1 MEADFDAQSS
11 PASAFRLEVFGAEGE
26 SCNESDSWLSSEGY
40 KSESKV
46 SSEGYK
52 SESKDGDNGDDNG
65 GYGLPDEQLLSPASS
80 PAAKQSPAPSA
91 KKSRS
96 SAQQR
101 LSPSQDSVGASPQE
115 SDGAG
120 QPLLS
125 RLLAQYNF
133 KSWGVVGGMT

>member
-11 PASAFRLEVFGAEGE
+11 PASAFRLGVFGAEGE
-26 SCNESDSWLSSEGY
+26 SCKDSDSWL
-40 KSESKV
+40 

-101 LSPSQDSVGASPQE
+101 LSPSKDSVGASPQE